1 MEKNK
6 NDQRSQQ
13 SDCKSN
19 QPSAGKKREDPQRPP
34 GNPFP
39 NKPTTPEKPDKNP
52 DPIKPRPGEDEPE
65 KTDPTRID
73 EPPPIFNNK

>member
-19 QPSAGKKREDPQRPP
+19 QPSGGKKREDPQRPP

-39 NKPTTPEKPDKNP
+39 NKPEKPDENP
-52 DPIKPRPGEDEPE
+52 DPIKPRPGEDEP
-65 KTDPTRID
+65 KKNDLTRID
-73 EPPPIFNNK
+73 EPLPFFNNK

>member
-19 QPSAGKKREDPQRPP
+19 QPSGGKKREDPQKKP
-34 GNPFP
+34 GIPLP
-39 NKPTTPEKPDKNP
+39 NKPNTPAKPDENP
-52 DPIKPRPGEDEPE
+52 DPTRPEPGINEPE
-65 KTDPTRID
+65 KNDPTRID
-73 EPPPIFNNK
+73 EPSPIFNNK

>member
-19 QPSAGKKREDPQRPP
+19 QPSAGKKRENTQNNP
-34 GNPFP
+34 GNPLP
-39 NKPTTPEKPDKNP
+39 NKPEKNIPVKPDLDNRRTIKN
-52 DPIKPRPGEDEPE
+52 RPHPH
-65 KTDPTRID
+65 
-73 EPPPIFNNK
+73 